1 MMADGCYTTVSQQI
15 IFLTQKGFILY
26 PLSEQKVGWGRLANY
41 LKLLKN
47 NRKNTL
53 NLGRILVF
61 SGQKEQYS
69 PITLNLRG
77 QKEDPD

>member
-1 MMADGCYTTVSQQI
+1 MADGCYTTVSQQI

-47 NRKNTL
+47 NPKNTL
-53 NLGRILVF
+53 IWPYIAF
-61 SGQKEQYS
+61 F
-69 PITLNLRG
+69 RG
-77 QKEDPD
+77 KKSSIHQ